1 MWPLLGGVYLGW
13 GLGANNAANVF
24 GTAVAARI
32 ISFRKAALLCALAV
46 VLGAVLQGEA
56 GIRTVSGLTDQSGPT
71 LLLVSFSAGIT
82 VTLMTIFRLPIS
94 TSQAIVGAIVGIGLS
109 TQAMYWGRLEK
120 VVICWVATPIGAMIL
135 SLIIY
140 QFLNFFFRKVTMG
153 ILTRDKLLLW
163 GLVIFGTYGSY
174 ALGAN
179 NVANATGIFSGQIDG
194 ITDTHLALLGGVS
207 IALGVITYGKRVM
220 LAVGTEI
227 LKLNA
232 FTAFIAIASTSI
244 TVYIFALIGVPVSAS
259 QAIVGAI
266 VGIGLIHGVHNIR
279 FKMLRDIGVGWLLTP
294 VIALILAAA
303 GYAIFL

>member
-1 MWPLLGGVYLGW
+1 
-13 GLGANNAANVF
+13 
-24 GTAVAARI
+24 
-32 ISFRKAALLCALAV
+32 
-46 VLGAVLQGEA
+46 
-56 GIRTVSGLTDQSGPT
+56 
-71 LLLVSFSAGIT
+71 
-82 VTLMTIFRLPIS
+82 
-94 TSQAIVGAIVGIGLS
+94 
-109 TQAMYWGRLEK
+109 
-120 VVICWVATPIGAMIL
+120 
-135 SLIIY
+135 
-140 QFLNFFFRKVTMG
+140 MG

-227 LKLNA
+227 IKLNA

-244 TVYIFALIGVPVSAS
+244 TIYIFALIGVPVSAS